1 MEHHLALP
9 PSRWIMEV
17 IVRIRSSPRRVDP
30 GRERI
35 SMSKGQKRTA
45 TTNKPKLTQKE
56 KKAKKAEKVAK
67 KAGKEG
73 LGILT

>member
-1 MEHHLALP
+1 MG
-9 PSRWIMEV
+9 V
-17 IVRIRSSPRRVDP
+17 IVRISSSPRRADT

-45 TTNKPKLTQKE
+45 ITNKPKLTQKE
-56 KKAKKAEKVAK
+56 KKAKKAEKAAK

>member
-1 MEHHLALP
+1 MA
-9 PSRWIMEV
+9 
-17 IVRIRSSPRRVDP
+17 
-30 GRERI
+30 
-35 SMSKGQKRTA
+35 KGQDKQKTG